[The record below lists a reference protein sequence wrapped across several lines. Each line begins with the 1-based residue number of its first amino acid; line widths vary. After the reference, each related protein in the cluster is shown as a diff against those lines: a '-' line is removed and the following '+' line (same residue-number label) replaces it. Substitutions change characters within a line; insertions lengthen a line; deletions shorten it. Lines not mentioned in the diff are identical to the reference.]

1 MNDKRYFGIIL
12 PKQQALQATLL
23 AGYER
28 DGKAITTSKLVGFA
42 LDYYSDETASY
53 KKEFGDA
60 IIGNFATRAEAEA
73 AIENFIRRAGKIS

>member
-28 DGKAITTSKLVGFA
+28 DGKLLPPASSLVSRSITTQTKRQVTKG
-42 LDYYSDETASY
+42 
-53 KKEFGDA
+53 
-60 IIGNFATRAEAEA
+60 IW
-73 AIENFIRRAGKIS
+73 RRYHWQLRDQGGS